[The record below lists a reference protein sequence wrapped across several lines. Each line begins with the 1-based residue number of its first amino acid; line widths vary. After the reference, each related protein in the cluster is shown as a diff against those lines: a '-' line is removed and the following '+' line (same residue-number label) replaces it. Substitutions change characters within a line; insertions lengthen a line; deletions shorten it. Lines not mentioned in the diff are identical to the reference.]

1 MYHSHYGMQRE
12 SGLIGMIQV
21 SPPVTEPEPFRYD
34 YDRNVL
40 LTDWYHKSM
49 SEKATGLAS
58 IPFKWVG
65 EPQVSSFLNLK
76 LRFLIDRS

>member
-12 SGLIGMIQV
+12 SGLIGMIRV
-21 SPPVTEPEPFRYD
+21 SPPSTEPEPFKYD
-34 YDRNVL
+34 DDRSLL

-65 EPQVSSFLNLK
+65 EPQVNGFPYKSDS
-76 LRFLIDRS
+76 